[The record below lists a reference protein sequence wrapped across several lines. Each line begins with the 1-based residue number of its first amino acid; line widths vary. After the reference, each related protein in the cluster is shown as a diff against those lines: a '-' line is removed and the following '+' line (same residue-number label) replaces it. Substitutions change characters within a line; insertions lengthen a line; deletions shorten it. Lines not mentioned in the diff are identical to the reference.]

1 MLSKYFCVA
10 LASEITSANE
20 GAMSSY
26 KIAKLELH
34 AILSRSAHNIMK
46 LRILRNAQRLR
57 SLCGDQRLRSLRRYD
72 QRLQS
77 LCRYLTFQAY
87 MQQHKYLDQRLQSL
101 CRDLTLQAYMQQQIY
116 LNNASKYRN
125 THNCLNTI
133 IKPNARGHWFF
144 QAANPYHSGNESI
157 SAKIPTSASQNSRSQ
172 NNTTEYE
179 LHMHILQNMNYIC
192 PCYVKSTCM
201 IMH

>member
-1 MLSKYFCVA
+1 MSRSWITCTTDSRRALCLFFFRHHLIFDTSPTRSPAWLADMQSHAWIKLIKWESRSREAWRLVLQFLMLSKYFCVA

-26 KIAKLELH
+26 TIAELELH
-34 AILSRSAHNIMK
+34 DCYWAENAHNIMK

-87 MQQHKYLDQRLQSL
+87 MQQHSTITIVVQISYIASL
-101 CRDLTLQAYMQQQIY
+101 HA
-116 LNNASKYRN
+116 
-125 THNCLNTI
+125 
-133 IKPNARGHWFF
+133 
-144 QAANPYHSGNESI
+144 
-157 SAKIPTSASQNSRSQ
+157 
-172 NNTTEYE
+172 TTN
-179 LHMHILQNMNYIC
+179 ILKQC
-192 PCYVKSTCM
+192 
-201 IMH
+201 

>member
-26 KIAKLELH
+26 TIAELELH

-101 CRDLTLQAYMQQQIY
+101 CRYLTLQAYMQQQIY

-133 IKPNARGHWFF
+133 IKPTCKRPMVFSKSEQLIRTFLATNLFRRKFLLLLRR
-144 QAANPYHSGNESI
+144 I
-157 SAKIPTSASQNSRSQ
+157 RDRRT
-172 NNTTEYE
+172 
-179 LHMHILQNMNYIC
+179 ILQNMNY
-192 PCYVKSTCM
+192 M
-201 IMH
+201 